1 MDWEEGDQVIET
13 QAESQNSGQDIG
25 DGALKR
31 TKAQHKKERRATEPQ
46 DAELSQLGEKSWV

>member
-1 MDWEEGDQVIET
+1 MDWQEVDQVIET

-31 TKAQHKKERRATEPQ
+31 TKAQHKKERRTMEPQ
-46 DAELSQLGEKSWV
+46 DSELSQLGEKCWV